1 MSLQQTTKAIADP
14 TRREILALL
23 KNGRM
28 TAGDIVSRF
37 NMTGASISKHLSILK
52 EADLVRDERDGKF
65 IYYELNTSLLEDVMC
80 WIAELKGEKWYD

>member
-28 TAGDIVSRF
+28 TAGEIVSRF

-80 WIAELKGEKWYD
+80 WIVELKGEK

>member
-80 WIAELKGEKWYD
+80 WIAELKGEK